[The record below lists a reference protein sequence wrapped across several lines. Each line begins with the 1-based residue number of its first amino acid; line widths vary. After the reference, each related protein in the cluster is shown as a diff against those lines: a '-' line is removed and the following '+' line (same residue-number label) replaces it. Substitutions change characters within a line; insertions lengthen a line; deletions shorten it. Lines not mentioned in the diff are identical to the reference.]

1 MSVTCRWN
9 NVARPSG
16 CHINVTWPWYQ
27 KTLLGDHCP
36 RDRCENINP
45 VDRATC
51 ADFSGL
57 KGVGKNEC
65 EIAGCCFDSYASEC
79 YDSSPKSRDPY
90 PNTGECQVE
99 SEKRETCGF
108 GLSKSDCA
116 EMTGK

>member
-1 MSVTCRWN
+1 M
-9 NVARPSG
+9 
-16 CHINVTWPWYQ
+16 
-27 KTLLGDHCP
+27 
-36 RDRCENINP
+36 
-45 VDRATC
+45 DRATC

-116 EMTGK
+116 EMTGKFTPTQEPDNQKARNFEAKKLWLQNFVRT